1 VTRRR
6 LRIYAMVALLVALG
20 LFLTTVTALQW
31 IAIFLVV
38 ASTLVLIW
46 TLWTGGREVEREC
59 PSRSGPAT

>member
-1 VTRRR
+1 MRRRR
-6 LRIYAMVALLVALG
+6 LRLYAMLALLVALG

-46 TLWTGGREVEREC
+46 TLWTGGREVERE
-59 PSRSGPAT
+59 